1 MVDEGRGNG
10 CGRSRVTSA
19 KQIARGAGFEMGP
32 GCAIDQA
39 ASDRSVTYLHQMTGN
54 DKATN
59 ETS

>member
-1 MVDEGRGNG
+1 
-10 CGRSRVTSA
+10 
-19 KQIARGAGFEMGP
+19 MGP